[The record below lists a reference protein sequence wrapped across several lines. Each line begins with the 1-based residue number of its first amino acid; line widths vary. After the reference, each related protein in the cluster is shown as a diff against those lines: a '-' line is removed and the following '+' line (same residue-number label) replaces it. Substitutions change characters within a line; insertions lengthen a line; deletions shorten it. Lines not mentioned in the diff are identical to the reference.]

1 MAKTVNYTPE
11 MTAKLVEAYTAAG
24 SDAARKG
31 VVADFAGE
39 FGKGTKSIVAK
50 LVAEKVYVKPETAG
64 KKGGVKKADLVSE
77 ITEIVPMAENDAS
90 SLEKAT
96 MRALRAILAAVS

>member
-1 MAKTVNYTPE
+1 
-11 MTAKLVEAYTAAG
+11 MTTELVEAYTAAG
-24 SDAARKG
+24 SDSDRAA
-31 VVADFAGE
+31 VVATFAE
-39 FGKGTKSIVAK
+39 KFAKGTKSITAK
-50 LVAEKVYVKPETAG
+50 LVAEKVYRKAETAG